1 MTHTVILASGNKN
14 KLRELNAMLAVFN
27 CLCESQDNHNVPE
40 VPEDGLSFVENA
52 LIKARNA
59 CRHTGLPSIADDS
72 GLEVKSL
79 NGQPGIYSAR
89 YAGVNATDTDNV
101 TKLLYELGQK
111 PDLNRSARFVCA
123 LVFMRHELDP
133 VPEICVGTWQGYILD
148 KPRGENGFGYDPVFC
163 YGEDGKSAAE
173 LMPDEKNKVSH
184 RAIAMT
190 ALAERLS
197 TIDIFTT

>member
-1 MTHTVILASGNKN
+1 M
-14 KLRELNAMLAVFN
+14 
-27 CLCESQDNHNVPE
+27 
-40 VPEDGLSFVENA
+40 
-52 LIKARNA
+52 
-59 CRHTGLPSIADDS
+59 
-72 GLEVKSL
+72 

>member
-1 MTHTVILASGNKN
+1 MNHTVILASGNKN

-27 CLCESQDNHNVPE
+27 CLCESQDHHNVPE

-173 LMPDEKNKVSH
+173 LMPDEKNKMSH